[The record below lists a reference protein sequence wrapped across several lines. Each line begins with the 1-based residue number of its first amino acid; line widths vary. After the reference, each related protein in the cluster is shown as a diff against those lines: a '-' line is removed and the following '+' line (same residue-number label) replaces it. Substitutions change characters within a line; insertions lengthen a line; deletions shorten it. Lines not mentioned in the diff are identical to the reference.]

1 MKLKTLF
8 FTLTLV
14 GIAVVFMA
22 GAIQAGTQVADV
34 ITMQNP
40 AYSEHTKGIVE
51 FTHKKHATDYGAA
64 CGDCH
69 HDDKGQPLADLK
81 EGDDV
86 QTCIACHKIPGE
98 VPKERKEG
106 MERQEAQKGRDQQTG
121 PRIPCRSHPRQLH
134 RLPQDLE
141 QGKQIQGRTDI
152 LHQVPPQDQISLARA
167 A

>member
-34 ITMQNP
+34 IKMQNP

-51 FTHKKHATDYGAA
+51 FTHKKHAADYGAA

-86 QTCIACHKIPGE
+86 QQCIACHSKPGE
-98 VPKERKEG
+98 VPKELKKEWKDKKLKK
-106 MERQEAQKGRDQQTG
+106 EETNK
-121 PRIPCRSHPRQLH
+121 
-134 RLPQDLE
+134 
-141 QGKQIQGRTDI
+141 
-152 LHQVPPQDQISLARA
+152 LAREYHAEALHDNCIGCHKTWNKENKSKA
-167 A
+167 APTSCTKCHPKTN

>member
-34 ITMQNP
+34 IKMQNP
-40 AYSEHTKGIVE
+40 AYSEHTKGVVE
-51 FTHKKHATDYGAA
+51 FSHKKHAADYGAK

-86 QTCIACHKIPGE
+86 KACIACHSKPGE
-98 VPKERKEG
+98 VPKELKKEWKDKKLKK
-106 MERQEAQKGRDQQTG
+106 EETNK
-121 PRIPCRSHPRQLH
+121 
-134 RLPQDLE
+134 
-141 QGKQIQGRTDI
+141 
-152 LHQVPPQDQISLARA
+152 LAREYHAEAIHDNCIGCHKTWNKENKSKA
-167 A
+167 APTSCTKCHPKTK

>member
-22 GAIQAGTQVADV
+22 GAIQAGTQVDDV
-34 ITMQNP
+34 IKMQNP

-86 QTCIACHKIPGE
+86 QQCIACHSKPGE
-98 VPKERKEG
+98 VPKELKKEWKDKKLKK
-106 MERQEAQKGRDQQTG
+106 EETNK
-121 PRIPCRSHPRQLH
+121 
-134 RLPQDLE
+134 
-141 QGKQIQGRTDI
+141 
-152 LHQVPPQDQISLARA
+152 LAREYHAEAIHDNCIGCHKKWNKENKSKA
-167 A
+167 APTSCTKCHPKTN

>member
-22 GAIQAGTQVADV
+22 GAIQAGTQVDDV
-34 ITMQNP
+34 IKMQNP

-86 QTCIACHKIPGE
+86 QQCIACHSKPGE
-98 VPKERKEG
+98 VPKELKKEW
-106 MERQEAQKGRDQQTG
+106 RDKKLKKEETN
-121 PRIPCRSHPRQLH
+121 
-134 RLPQDLE
+134 
-141 QGKQIQGRTDI
+141 K
-152 LHQVPPQDQISLARA
+152 LAREYHAEAIHDNCIGCHKKWNKENKSKA
-167 A
+167 APTSCTKCHPKTN